1 IRNESPNLKLF
12 AIGENGRKPGVIRQI
27 NNKPPVGDVFQ
38 LISDDDSVHTLP
50 RHRAYDT
57 PIFSLLKTFE
67 RRAQERNP
75 HLSGG
80 LPRRRDPPRYG
91 PYLARTEEPHLRC
104 CRNGFV
110 QDLQTLAQISSP
122 ASTLT
127 PVMLPPGRARLV
139 TMPKGTGSAMLATTG
154 IVCVA
159 ALKLRTRREA
169 DVTITSGFVPTT
181 SRQSSG

>member
-1 IRNESPNLKLF
+1 
-12 AIGENGRKPGVIRQI
+12 
-27 NNKPPVGDVFQ
+27 
-38 LISDDDSVHTLP
+38 
-50 RHRAYDT
+50 HRAYDT

-80 LPRRRDPPRYG
+80 LPRRGDLPPEV
-91 PYLARTEEPHLRC
+91 PYFARTQEPHPPC
-104 CRNGFV
+104 CRNGLR
-110 QDLQTLAQISSP
+110 QDFETLSPISRP
-122 ASTLT
+122 ASPLT
-127 PVMLPPGRARLV
+127 PLMLPAGRARLV
-139 TMPKGTGSAMLATTG
+139 TMPKGTGSAMLATPG